1 MEENKVGVKGLG
13 KKKTDE
19 SEHFVWQDDIK
30 VPCGRLVPSDN
41 KDSILEYNEYAV
53 YDPKQ
58 VRDKQLLEN
67 FLVTS
72 FLDVDL

>member
-1 MEENKVGVKGLG
+1 MGQDTKSLEEKKVGVKGLG
-13 KKKTDE
+13 RKKTDE

-41 KDSILEYNEYAV
+41 KDGILEYNEYAV

-58 VRDKQLLEN
+58 V
-67 FLVTS
+67 
-72 FLDVDL
+72 